1 MQAKTSIAFIRAMQT
16 KTTPP
21 GMANIKILNN
31 TQSRQDAQQLDSYTW
46 LWEHKMGDRM
56 ETSLTVSYKAEHIFT
71 QQFTQEK

>member
-1 MQAKTSIAFIRAMQT
+1 MQAKTSISFLRATQI

-21 GMANIKILNN
+21 GMANIKMLNN
-31 TQSRQDAQQLDSYTW
+31 TQSRQDAQPLDSYTW
-46 LWEHKMGDRM
+46 LWEQKMGDHV